1 MGAFQEMQREPGLPE
16 GVSAGREQVPA
27 FDRRAI
33 PAAAHEGHW
42 IAPDGSFIRRIDW
55 TPAPESGGSGKRARG
70 SLLFLPGRGDFYE
83 KYLEALDRWHRLGW
97 RVTALDWRGQAG
109 SGRLSDHPVTGQ
121 LTGHVEDFAVWI
133 DDLAAFWAEW
143 QVETAD
149 VPGLNVIGPKVIVAH
164 SMGGHLAL
172 RALAERRIDPVAM
185 ALSAPMLGFTTPG
198 PMPVLHLVAR
208 AMCRFGDPAR
218 PAWKWSEK
226 PGQKVSRRAALLTHD
241 PARYADEMFWRK
253 ARPDLA
259 MGPGSWRWIERG
271 YASMRGLFARGVLES
286 IETPVLLLS
295 ARRDKLVD
303 SRAIERA
310 AKRLPR
316 AQLVSWDE
324 AYHELLREEEDVR
337 NEALRRIDDFFD
349 RLAPVQAQTP
359 LAPRA

>member
-1 MGAFQEMQREPGLPE
+1 MGAFQQMQREPGPREPGLPE
-16 GVSAGREQVPA
+16 GVSAGSTDGSASTGVFAKA
-27 FDRRAI
+27 FDARAI

-55 TPAPESGGSGKRARG
+55 APLAGKRVRG

-109 SGRLSDHPVTGQ
+109 SGRNSDHPVFGQ
-121 LTGHVEDFAVWI
+121 MTGHVEDFAVWI

-143 QVETAD
+143 SVETV
-149 VPGLNVIGPKVIVAH
+149 VPGPKVIVAH

-172 RALAERRIDPVAM
+172 RAVAERRIDPVAM
-185 ALSAPMLGFTTPG
+185 ALSAPMLGFATPG
-198 PMPVLHLVAR
+198 PVPLLHLVAL

-226 PGQKVSRRAALLTHD
+226 PGQKVSRRASLLTHD
-241 PARYADEMFWRK
+241 PARYADEMFWRET
-253 ARPDLA
+253 RPDLA

-286 IETPVLLLS
+286 VETPVLLLS
-295 ARRDKLVD
+295 ARHDKLVD
-303 SRAIERA
+303 SRAIGRA

-316 AQLVSWDE
+316 AQLVTWDE
-324 AYHELLREEEDVR
+324 AYHELLREEDAVR
-337 NEALRRIDDFFD
+337 NEVLRRIDDFFD
-349 RLAPVQAQTP
+349 RLAPVQQ
-359 LAPRA
+359 APRA

>member
-1 MGAFQEMQREPGLPE
+1 MQREPGLPE
-16 GVSAGREQVPA
+16 AVSAGRKGEAA
-27 FDRRAI
+27 FAVTFGRRAI

-55 TPAPESGGSGKRARG
+55 EPAPAKRVRG

-83 KYLEALDRWHRLGW
+83 KYLESLDHWHRRGW

-109 SGRLSDHPVTGQ
+109 SGRNSDNPVTGPM
-121 LTGHVEDFAVWI
+121 TGHVEDFSLWI

-143 QVETAD
+143 SVQVAAPR
-149 VPGLNVIGPKVIVAH
+149 VLVAH

-172 RALAERRIDPVAM
+172 RALAEARIDPVAM

-198 PMPVLHLVAR
+198 PTPLLHAVAR
-208 AMCRFGDPAR
+208 AMCRIGDPER

-226 PGQKVSRRAALLTHD
+226 PGERISHRAGLLTHD
-241 PARYADEMFWRK
+241 AARYADEMYWRD

-259 MGPGSWRWIERG
+259 MGPGSWRWVERG
-271 YASMRGLFARGVLES
+271 YASMRGLFAPGVLEAV
-286 IETPVLLLS
+286 ETPLLLLS
-295 ARRDKLVD
+295 ARYDKLV
-303 SRAIERA
+303 SARATERA

-316 AQLVSWDE
+316 AQLVSFGRE
-324 AYHELLREEEDVR
+324 ASHELLREEDGVR

-349 RLAPVQAQTP
+349 RLAPVQA
-359 LAPRA
+359 APRA